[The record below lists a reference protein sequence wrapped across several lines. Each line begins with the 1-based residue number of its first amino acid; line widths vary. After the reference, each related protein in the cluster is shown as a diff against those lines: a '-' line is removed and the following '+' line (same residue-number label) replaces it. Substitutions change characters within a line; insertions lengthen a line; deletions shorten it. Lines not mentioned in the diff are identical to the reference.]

1 MIFFFEKI
9 SKEISTKIV
18 CFSCFSF
25 ESLKQSLIL
34 AKYIKKLDSK
44 KIIVFGGIGTF
55 NHEHSLMKEFT
66 FIDFIIMRKSEQ
78 QLCEL
83 INLLYENK
91 DFSKI
96 SNLVYRNSNKHIRSN
111 KLATYNIESQSS
123 PDYDFY
129 FDIKKDWDIQYMTS
143 DGCVNKC
150 AFCSLTDNS
159 PIYKSTKKITTD
171 LKYLKS
177 KYNSKCFSFQD
188 DNINTNHKRTIELM
202 NSIKN
207 TDIKWY
213 ALSSANLMTKKII
226 RAMSSAGCRWI
237 QFGLESGSNNILKLM
252 NKPVNLKRFVEVMK
266 NCVEVNIKPQLN
278 IIMGYPGETESDVDK
293 TLSYLKDNRKH
304 FSHVNCYL
312 YRLYFNSNIGVKLK
326 KQYFNTSLLKQDVE
340 KYNYFTNIDN
350 RQHID
355 KYVSFLEKNSINYN
369 SVFAPK

>member
-1 MIFFFEKI
+1 MEITLINSEHLSYESLPYGFGVIISALKKSNIKPFIIDYNFLRRFGNLEITFSTNEINKFLYSNILSERMIFFFEKI

-150 AFCSLTDNS
+150 AF
-159 PIYKSTKKITTD
+159 
-171 LKYLKS
+171 
-177 KYNSKCFSFQD
+177 
-188 DNINTNHKRTIELM
+188 
-202 NSIKN
+202 
-207 TDIKWY
+207 
-213 ALSSANLMTKKII
+213 
-226 RAMSSAGCRWI
+226 
-237 QFGLESGSNNILKLM
+237 
-252 NKPVNLKRFVEVMK
+252 
-266 NCVEVNIKPQLN
+266 
-278 IIMGYPGETESDVDK
+278 
-293 TLSYLKDNRKH
+293 
-304 FSHVNCYL
+304 
-312 YRLYFNSNIGVKLK
+312 
-326 KQYFNTSLLKQDVE
+326 
-340 KYNYFTNIDN
+340 
-350 RQHID
+350 
-355 KYVSFLEKNSINYN
+355 
-369 SVFAPK
+369 